1 MNVIGEVAL
10 FVYTWWVSDEL
21 PELAP
26 LPNLHI
32 KTTND
37 LHLITYLSDETESTI
52 KTLIQSQN
60 IPYVAFFNATPV
72 AIGWSCVGET
82 SFGKPPQKFRVPETD
97 RYLRSFVTLPPWR
110 GKGIYTHL
118 LQTIIR
124 QEQKTANRFWILSH
138 YQNTSSQK
146 GILKSGFQKVATI
159 HKISEKGF
167 ILVGLTN
174 KANEGAKLLNLPYIK
189 IAV

>member
-1 MNVIGEVAL
+1 MKPRAL
-10 FVYTWWVSDEL
+10 LKHLFSHKTYRML
-21 PELAP
+21 PFLMQPLSLLAGRASAKQV
-26 LPNLHI
+26 LANLH
-32 KTTND
+32 KNSVSQK
-37 LHLITYLSDETESTI
+37 LIDIFVLLLLFHHGEEKESILTFC
-52 KTLIQSQN
+52 KRL
-60 IPYVAFFNATPV
+60 
-72 AIGWSCVGET
+72 
-82 SFGKPPQKFRVPETD
+82 FGKNK
-97 RYLRSFVTLPPWR
+97 
-110 GKGIYTHL
+110 
-118 LQTIIR
+118 
-124 QEQKTANRFWILSH
+124 KTANRFWILSH